1 VAIVAVAR
9 RVAGIL
15 YAMWRDGTEYDIAK
29 VKGSAALLRTA

>member
-1 VAIVAVAR
+1 VAVVAVAR

-15 YAMWRDGTEYDIAK
+15 YAMWRDGTEYNVTK